1 MGNQELAARLRGA
14 RREARLT
21 QMELARRLGK
31 SQSFVSLAESGK
43 AVVGERYV
51 SRVIEACQLVS
62 GWGAAEDP
70 LVNGTKSK
78 LDPNDFAGLDPE
90 TLQLVVRGSER
101 DEELRTK
108 YVWWDRQ
115 PRFE

>member
-21 QMELARRLGK
+21 QVELARRLGK
-31 SQSFVSLAESGK
+31 SQSFVSLAESGE
-43 AVVGERYV
+43 AVVGDRYV
-51 SRVIEACQLVS
+51 RRVIEACQLAS
-62 GWGAAEDP
+62 GWGAAEDS
-70 LVNGTKSK
+70 LVNGPKSK

-101 DEELRTK
+101 DHELRTK
-108 YVWWDRQ
+108 YVWWDTQ